1 MGYVMNSKGCQIDA
15 SFHRK
20 SDFLPLAMLDKERE
34 DFKETIEH
42 RLVDVCFWEGRSVV
56 LSICGTRKL
65 KVPKKCKT
73 LKEVA
78 EWINSKDF

>member
-1 MGYVMNSKGCQIDA
+1 MEYVTNSRGCQIVA

-20 SDFLPLAMLDKERE
+20 SDFFQNALLHQERE
-34 DFKETIEH
+34 DFKETLTH
-42 RLVDVCFWEGRSVV
+42 KLVDVTFWEGREVC
-56 LSICGTRKL
+56 LSICGTRTL
-65 KVPKKCKT
+65 KVPKKCHS